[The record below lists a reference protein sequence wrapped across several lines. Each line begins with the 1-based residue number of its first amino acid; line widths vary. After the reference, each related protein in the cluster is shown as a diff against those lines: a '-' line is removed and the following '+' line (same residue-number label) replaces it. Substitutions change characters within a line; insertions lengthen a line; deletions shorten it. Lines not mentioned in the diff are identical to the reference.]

1 MIHGIPDGKNQYI
14 IGQKENKVEE
24 LIAFVKENWGTIVS
38 ICGAA
43 GICIEVIPVKVYPVS
58 WLLKKIGSIMNADL
72 IDEIQK
78 LKKEFNDHL
87 EDYDKEKINEIRKE
101 INDFSLSCQRGEH
114 HTRDEFERIFS
125 RIGEYHVIL
134 KKLKQENG
142 KIDIEVAYINKI
154 YQSCLEEHRFFEG

>member
-1 MIHGIPDGKNQYI
+1 M
-14 IGQKENKVEE
+14 EE
-24 LIAFVKENWGTIVS
+24 LILFIKENWGAVVGILS
-38 ICGAA
+38 AS

-72 IDEIQK
+72 IEEIQK
-78 LKKEFNDHL
+78 IKKEYNDHL

-125 RIGEYHVIL
+125 RIGEYHDIL
-134 KKLKQENG
+134 RKRNQENG

-154 YQSCLEEHRFFEG
+154 YQMCLEEHRFFEG

>member
-1 MIHGIPDGKNQYI
+1 M
-14 IGQKENKVEE
+14 EE

-43 GICIEVIPVKVYPVS
+43 GICIEIIQQIKIYPVS
-58 WLLKKIGSIMNADL
+58 WLLKKIGGIMNADL
-72 IDEIQK
+72 ISEIQK

>member
-1 MIHGIPDGKNQYI
+1 MVDGE
-14 IGQKENKVEE
+14 G
-24 LIAFVKENWGTIVS
+24 LIK
-38 ICGAA
+38 
-43 GICIEVIPVKVYPVS
+43 PVKRWDKDIGRYIKPVF
-58 WLLKKIGSIMNADL
+58 LEIGAHGYG
-72 IDEIQK
+72 

-142 KIDIEVAYINKI
+142 KIDIEVEYINKI

>member
-1 MIHGIPDGKNQYI
+1 MIHGIPVRKNQYI

-125 RIGEYHVIL
+125 RIGEYHDIL
-134 KKLKQENG
+134 RKRNQENG

-154 YQSCLEEHRFFEG
+154 YQMCLEEHRFFEG